1 MSASIVQRYARKG
14 TGADYPRPQPR
25 QRVKG
30 GVADVLAHRLACS
43 PKAAQSRMD
52 RARALL
58 PQIIGAAQEAGAT
71 DWLRW
76 WFLESDALRAG
87 PRLTL
92 QPWLLAA
99 VSRQDTTEDQTFVEM
114 VLDPTNT
121 EKRAAWLRSLESEI
135 TAKQEL
141 LAAAK
146 GEAFHATPRNSLT
159 HNPRTTA

>member
-1 MSASIVQRYARKG
+1 MSAPTVQRYGRKG
-14 TGADYPRPQPR
+14 TGAGYPRPQPR

-58 PQIIGAAQEAGAT
+58 PEIIAAAQEAGAT
-71 DWLRW
+71 EWLRW

-114 VLDPTNT
+114 LTNPGDP
-121 EKRAAWLRSLESEI
+121 EKHAAWIRSLEAEI
-135 TAKQEL
+135 VGKQEL

-146 GEAFHATPRNSLT
+146 GTGVLNVQHAG
-159 HNPRTTA
+159 AA